1 MVITRITIL
10 VTNEIKVNKQSNN
23 NDNETRTRFDANS
36 GRPSRNR
43 QAPSTGNLDKHVR
56 HFLIMKFI
64 TCQAY
69 PRVAGHF

>member
-1 MVITRITIL
+1 M
-10 VTNEIKVNKQSNN
+10 VTNVVNVNKQINN
-23 NDNETRTRFDANS
+23 NNNNNNEARTRFDAHN

-56 HFLIMKFI
+56 HFLIMQFI
-64 TCQAY
+64 TCQAC